1 MSKPNRIIP
10 VRLQIP
16 EKLAFLDQPAT
27 TELHGGRIKVVHG
40 GRGSTKSESVA
51 RSCLGRGMAKR
62 KRILCARE
70 VQSSIKESVHQ
81 LLSQLIEQQGMSDF
95 YRVMN
100 DAIIGANK
108 TEFIFKGLKHDS
120 ASIKS
125 MQGIDIAWVEEA
137 DKVSAASWK
146 YLIPTIRAGYPDPGY
161 EEGEVSEIIIVL
173 NPELEDDY
181 TYQEFVVHPPSF
193 AIVQEMNWRDNPF
206 FPAVLEAE
214 RLEMFN
220 NPKKKDEY
228 LWIWEGKTKQALEG
242 AIYANELRDAAA
254 EGRIRSVPVMRGVPV
269 QTFWDLGR
277 SDQTAIWFVQRVGL
291 EWHVIDYFEDH
302 GHHIDH
308 YLLELQKRS
317 DERGY
322 IYGTHHLPHDA
333 KNQQLG
339 QKRSIEE
346 QVKNDGQRTV
356 RIIERTA
363 KKANGINA
371 GRTIFNECWIDQ
383 ERCADGLNRLRRY
396 RYGVSNDGIVSREP
410 LHDDNSN
417 GADAWQTFGLSA
429 KDPVKK
435 KPYTV
440 PTDKNEAGA
449 QGWMS

>member
-1 MSKPNRIIP
+1 MRVVP

-16 EKLAFLDQPAT
+16 EKLAFLMQPAT
-27 TELHGGRIKVVHG
+27 TKPKGGRIKVLHG

-51 RSCLGRGMAKR
+51 RACLARGMQR
-62 KRILCARE
+62 RRRILCARE
-70 VQSSIKESVHQ
+70 YQSSIKESVHQ
-81 LLSQLIEQQGMSDF
+81 LLSQLIEQCGMSDF
-95 YRVMN
+95 YRVLN
-100 DAIIGANK
+100 DAILGANK
-108 TEFIFKGLKHDS
+108 TEFLFKGLKHDS

-125 MQGIDIAWVEEA
+125 TQGVDIAWVEEA

-161 EEGEVSEIIIVL
+161 EPDEVSEIIIVL

-181 TYQEFVVHPPSF
+181 TYQNFVVKPPSF

-214 RLEMFN
+214 RLEMAN
-220 NPKKKDEY
+220 DPKKKDEY

-242 AIYANELRDAAA
+242 AIYANELRDAEG
-254 EGRIRSVPVMRGVPV
+254 EGRIRSVPIMRGVPV

-291 EWHVIDYFEDH
+291 EWHVIDYFEDR

-317 DERGY
+317 DELGY
-322 IYGTHHLPHDA
+322 IYDTHHLPHDA
-333 KNQQLG
+333 ENEQLG
-339 QKRSIEE
+339 QKRSIKE
-346 QVKNDGQRTV
+346 QVRADGQRSV
-356 RIIERTA
+356 RIIQRPT

-371 GRTIFNECWIDQ
+371 GRTIFAECWIDR

-396 RYGVSNDGIVSREP
+396 RYPVSNEGIVSKEP

-417 GADAWQTFGLSA
+417 GADAWQTFGLAA

-435 KPYTV
+435 KQTEA
-440 PTDKNEAGA
+440 PTERNEAGSE
-449 QGWMS
+449 GWMV

>member
-1 MSKPNRIIP
+1 MKIVP
-10 VRLQIP
+10 VKLQIP
-16 EKLAFLDQPAT
+16 EKLSFLMKPAT
-27 TELHGGRIKVVHG
+27 TEPNGGRIKVIHG

-51 RSCLGRGMAKR
+51 RSFLAKGMAR
-62 KRILCARE
+62 RRRYLCARE

-81 LLSQLIEQQGMSDF
+81 LLSQLIERQSMDRF
-95 YRVMN
+95 YQVQN
-100 DAIIGANK
+100 DAIKGVNG

-125 MQGIDIAWVEEA
+125 MQGIDGAWIEEA

-146 YLIPTIRAGYPDPGY
+146 YLIPTIRSGYPDPGY
-161 EEGEVSEIIIVL
+161 ELDEVSEIVIVL

-242 AIYANELRDAAA
+242 AIYANELRDAEAD
-254 EGRIRSVPVMRGVPV
+254 GRIRSVPIMRGVPV

-291 EWHVIDYFEDH
+291 EWHVIDYFEDR

-308 YLLELQKRS
+308 YLLELQRRS
-317 DERGY
+317 DEHGY

-333 KNQQLG
+333 ENEQLG
-339 QKRSIEE
+339 QRRSVKE
-346 QVKNDGQRTV
+346 QVRNEGQRSV
-356 RIIERTA
+356 RIIARPS
-363 KKANGINA
+363 KKLNGINA
-371 GRTIFNECWIDQ
+371 GRTIFNECWIDR

-396 RYGVSNDGIVSREP
+396 RYGVNESGVVSKEP

-435 KPYTV
+435 KKETFV
-440 PTDKNEAGA
+440 DKNEFGSS
-449 QGWMS
+449 GWMA

>member
-1 MSKPNRIIP
+1 MKIIP
-10 VRLQIP
+10 VRLQLP
-16 EKLAFLDQPAT
+16 EKLQFLMQPAT
-27 TELHGGRIKVVHG
+27 TELRGGRLKVIHG
-40 GRGSTKSESVA
+40 GRGSMKSESV
-51 RSCLGRGMAKR
+51 GRAYLAKGMER
-62 KRILCARE
+62 RRRILCARE
-70 VQSSIKESVHQ
+70 LQSSIKESVHQ
-81 LLSQLIEQQGMSDF
+81 LLSQLIEQQGMVNF
-95 YRVMN
+95 YQIQN
-100 DAIIGANK
+100 DTIKGVNG

-125 MQGIDIAWVEEA
+125 MQGIDLCWVEEA

-161 EEGEVSEIIIVL
+161 ELGEVSEITIVL

-220 NPKKKDEY
+220 NPKKRDEY

-242 AIYANELRDAAA
+242 AIYANELRDAEAD
-254 EGRIRSVPVMRGVPV
+254 GRIRNVPVMRGVPV

-291 EWHVIDYFEDH
+291 EWHVIDYFEDR

-317 DERGY
+317 DELGY

-333 KNQQLG
+333 KNEQLG

-346 QVKNDGQRTV
+346 QIKNEGQRSV
-356 RIIERTA
+356 RIIERIA

-371 GRTIFNECWIDQ
+371 GRTIFNECWIDRG
-383 ERCADGLNRLRRY
+383 RCADGLNRLRRY
-396 RYGVSNDGIVSREP
+396 RYSVSNEGIVSREP

-417 GADAWQTFGLSA
+417 GADAWQTFGLAA
-429 KDPVKK
+429 KDPMKK
-435 KPYTV
+435 KPYE
-440 PTDKNEAGA
+440 PPIEKNEVGS
-449 QGWMS
+449 QGWMA

>member
-1 MSKPNRIIP
+1 MRIVP
-10 VRLQIP
+10 VKLQLP
-16 EKLAFLDQPAT
+16 EKLQFLMQPAT
-27 TELHGGRIKVVHG
+27 TEIRGGRIKVVHG

-51 RSCLGRGMAKR
+51 RAYLAKGMAR
-62 KRILCARE
+62 RRRILCARE

-81 LLSQLIEQQGMSDF
+81 LLNQLIEQNGMGSF
-95 YRVMN
+95 YQVQN
-100 DAIIGANK
+100 DTIRGVNG

-125 MQGIDIAWVEEA
+125 MQGVDMCWVEEA

-161 EEGEVSEIIIVL
+161 EPGEVSEITIVL

-220 NPKKKDEY
+220 DPRKKDEY

-242 AIYANELRDAAA
+242 AIYANELRAA
-254 EGRIRSVPVMRGVPV
+254 EADGRIRSVPAMRGVPV

-291 EWHVIDYFEDH
+291 EWHVIDYFEDR

-308 YLLELQKRS
+308 YLLELQRKS
-317 DERGY
+317 EDRGF
-322 IYGTHHLPHDA
+322 IYGVHHLPHDA
-333 KNQQLG
+333 KNEQLG
-339 QKRSIEE
+339 QKRSIAE
-346 QVKNDGQRTV
+346 QVKNDGQRQV
-356 RIIERTA
+356 RIIERVA

-371 GRTIFNECWIDQ
+371 GRTIFNECWIDR
-383 ERCADGLNRLRRY
+383 ERCVDGLNRLRRY
-396 RYGVSNDGIVSREP
+396 RYGVSNEGIVSREP

-435 KPYTV
+435 KQYEGAV
-440 PTDKNEAGA
+440 DRNEVG
-449 QGWMS
+449 QHGWLS

>member
-1 MSKPNRIIP
+1 MTVIP
-10 VRLQIP
+10 VKLQIP
-16 EKLAFLDQPAT
+16 EKLAFLMQPAT
-27 TELHGGRIKVVHG
+27 TKPQGGRIKVIYG

-51 RSCLGRGMAKR
+51 RAYLARGMAKR
-62 KRILCARE
+62 KRVLCARE

-81 LLSQLIEQQGMSDF
+81 LLKQLIEQQHMDRF
-95 YRVMN
+95 YSVQN
-100 DAIIGANK
+100 DVILGQNG

-125 MQGIDIAWVEEA
+125 MQGIDLCWVEEA

-161 EEGEVSEIIIVL
+161 EEGEVSEITIVL

-181 TYQEFVVHPPSF
+181 TYQNFVVKPPSF

-214 RLEMFN
+214 RLEVFN
-220 NPKKKDEY
+220 DPKKKDEY

-242 AIYANELRDAAA
+242 AIYANELRAADA
-254 EGRIRSVPVMRGVPV
+254 EGRIRNVPVMRGIPV

-277 SDQTAIWFVQRVGL
+277 SDQTAIWFVQRVAL
-291 EWHVIDYFEDH
+291 EWHVIDYFEDR

-317 DERGY
+317 DELGY

-333 KNQQLG
+333 ENEQLG
-339 QKRSIEE
+339 QKRSVKE
-346 QVKNDGQRTV
+346 QVRADGQRSV
-356 RIIERTA
+356 RIIQRVA

-371 GRTIFNECWIDQ
+371 GRTIFNECWIDR

-396 RYGVSNDGIVSREP
+396 RYAVSNEGIVSREP

-435 KPYTV
+435 KQAEEPIER
-440 PTDKNEAGA
+440 NEAGS
-449 QGWMS
+449 QGWMT